1 MNSVLAFVVLLS
13 VSVRAFAQPSWP
25 ERPIRMVVA
34 AAAGGP
40 TDSIVRII
48 GTELGKRL
56 GQPVVVENRPGAS
69 GMVATEAVARA
80 PGDGYTFLAVFGS
93 YAVNR
98 VLHSKRPYSD
108 ADLTGVSLIGRYPML
123 LVAAP
128 GMPNSL
134 RGLIDY
140 ARANPGAVTYAS
152 GGEGTLAHLAAEVLM
167 QSTGTK
173 LTHVPY
179 KGGNTALPD
188 LFAGRVGIVFDT
200 VSVLAPHVHA
210 KKLQALGLSDVR
222 RSPELPEV
230 PTFAESGLPVMTA
243 YGWTAV
249 IAPSKTPP
257 AIVERMSM
265 ELQTLLDRGDI
276 KATLGGG
283 IYGMELVGGTP
294 AQTNRFIDEEE
305 KRWGDV
311 IRKANIR
318 AQ

>member
-1 MNSVLAFVVLLS
+1 MNSLIAFLVLLA
-13 VSVRAFAQPSWP
+13 VSAPSFAQPWP
-25 ERPIRMVVA
+25 ERPVRMVVA

-40 TDSIVRII
+40 TDAIVRVI
-48 GTELGKRL
+48 GAELGKRI

-69 GMVATEAVARA
+69 GMLATEAVARA

-98 VLHSKRPYSD
+98 VLHPKRPYND
-108 ADLTGVSLIGRYPML
+108 ADLTGVSVIGRYPMV

-128 GMPNSL
+128 GLPGTL
-134 RGLIDY
+134 RGLIEH
-140 ARANPGAVTYAS
+140 ARANPGALTYAS

-188 LFAGRVGIVFDT
+188 LFAGRVGVMFDT
-200 VSVLAPHVHA
+200 VSVLASHVRA
-210 KKLQALGLSDVR
+210 QKLQALGISDVR
-222 RSPELPEV
+222 RSSELPQV
-230 PTFAESGLPVMTA
+230 PTFAESGLDALTA

-249 IAPSKTPP
+249 IAPAKTPAP
-257 AIVERMSM
+257 IVERMSA
-265 ELQTLLDRGDI
+265 ELHALLQRADI

-283 IYGMELVGGTP
+283 AYGMELVGGTP
-294 AQTNRFIDEEE
+294 AETNRFIDDEE

-311 IRKANIR
+311 IRKANIQSR
-318 AQ
+318 

>member
-1 MNSVLAFVVLLS
+1 MNSLLASFVLLS
-13 VSVRAFAQPSWP
+13 ASAAAFAQSSWP
-25 ERPIRMVVA
+25 ERPVRMLVA

-40 TDSIVRII
+40 TDAIVRLL

-69 GMVATEAVARA
+69 GMVATEAAARA

-98 VLHSKRPYSD
+98 VLHPKRPYND

-123 LVAAP
+123 LVASP
-128 GMPNSL
+128 GMPNTM
-134 RGLIDY
+134 RGLVEH
-140 ARANPGAVTYAS
+140 ARANPGIVTYAS

-200 VSVLAPHVHA
+200 VSVLAPHVRSQ
-210 KKLQALGLSDVR
+210 KLQALGISDLR

-230 PTFAESGLPVMTA
+230 PTFAESGLPALTA

-249 IAPSKTPP
+249 IAPAKTPAP
-257 AIVERMSM
+257 IVERMSG
-265 ELQTLLDRGDI
+265 ELQALLDRADI

-305 KRWGDV
+305 KRWGEV
-311 IRKANIR
+311 IRKGNIR